1 MGFDIHSAARQV
13 FFLSPRGRAFALY
26 IRSQKKMRILMSHK
40 APIREL
46 CFGSLYPLCV
56 ILLSKNFT
64 MIACFVMP
72 CSHQLLPPLF
82 PLVRYLRS
90 RQRSDRKN
98 ELCSDEPFS
107 NKYTLS
113 VSGNRLLAVF
123 HQLFFISFCCP
134 EQAAGW
140 AKQGR
145 INNPGSI
152 IFFVENET
160 KVQLHTKPRGKLL
173 IPLQGGE
180 MATRESLKNGGLGHS
195 DSSRNTMPSRC
206 DGGINNAINLYPA
219 RRHLKFVSQSVLLH
233 KLAS

>member
-1 MGFDIHSAARQV
+1 
-13 FFLSPRGRAFALY
+13 
-26 IRSQKKMRILMSHK
+26 
-40 APIREL
+40 
-46 CFGSLYPLCV
+46 
-56 ILLSKNFT
+56 
-64 MIACFVMP
+64 MP

-98 ELCSDEPFS
+98 ELCSEEPFS

-145 INNPGSI
+145 ISNPGSI

-173 IPLQGGE
+173 IALQGGE

-206 DGGINNAINLYPA
+206 DGGINNTINHKDILNLCHNQSYSISL
-219 RRHLKFVSQSVLLH
+219 HLSDATLSHGGVIVIISCFQFCFSFTV
-233 KLAS
+233 

>member
-98 ELCSDEPFS
+98 ELCSEEPFS

-123 HQLFFISFCCP
+123 HQLFFISFCCRLQVGLNK
-134 EQAAGW
+134 E
-140 AKQGR
+140 
-145 INNPGSI
+145 GSI
-152 IFFVENET
+152 ILVVLF
-160 KVQLHTKPRGKLL
+160 
-173 IPLQGGE
+173 
-180 MATRESLKNGGLGHS
+180 SL
-195 DSSRNTMPSRC
+195 
-206 DGGINNAINLYPA
+206 
-219 RRHLKFVSQSVLLH
+219 
-233 KLAS
+233 